1 MMTTLIGT
9 GIVIGSLIGAVILW
23 YLIGCVIL
31 WEKPFKH
38 EEYHIETGPKIFM
51 GFFITALLSLLIF
64 IGHTVGNAYY
74 TECEPEKVDRVYD
87 YKLDLGKGSCN
98 YVIFITDEYGNTNI
112 IHPDS
117 LEEFIIKDNL

>member
-64 IGHTVGNAYY
+64 IHLISVR
-74 TECEPEKVDRVYD
+74 C
-87 YKLDLGKGSCN
+87 LGK
-98 YVIFITDEYGNTNI
+98 
-112 IHPDS
+112 
-117 LEEFIIKDNL
+117 IKMGFRKKR